1 MAGRI
6 KKFINRLDSIGLD
19 NERNLFV
26 ENISLLIASGIDI
39 SSSLGAIK
47 KETKSRPMKR
57 IIGEIEADID
67 AGSAF
72 WRALEHT
79 KIFSSHTIS
88 LIKIGEESG
97 RLEENLKVISI
108 QEEKDREFRS
118 KIRSAMMYPIFVF
131 GLTIIIGAV
140 VAWFILPRLSTVFA
154 SMKMELP
161 MSTRILIATGQFL
174 QKNGFVFM
182 PLLFLAMGLTIFFVF
197 FFPRTKFIGQNILFS
212 LPGTRKLMQQVELS
226 RFGYMLGTL
235 VGAGIN
241 INDALRSLI
250 EASGFAPYKNFYK
263 NLLDNIEDGNSF
275 QKSFSQYKAL
285 ERIMPFSVQQMVVN
299 GEQSGFL
306 SEVLLKIG
314 VSYEKKI
321 EDTTKNLTVILE
333 PVLLVI
339 VWLGVVAVAVA
350 VIMPIYSLIGG
361 FSSGASQKQTPRV
374 SNKTVPQIVITEVA
388 SSTMENI
395 NLETAT
401 TTPDSIQVI
410 STSTENINQKEEA
423 VDNILII
430 SNEVNNGLNVR
441 SAPSAAGDVI
451 AQVQAGEEYK
461 FFQKINEFYGIIL
474 TDGSRGWVT
483 ADFVNEKK

>member
-1 MAGRI
+1 MAGKI
-6 KKFINRLDSIGLD
+6 KQFINRLDSIGLD

-39 SSSLGAIK
+39 SSSLAAIK

-131 GLTIIIGAV
+131 GITIIIGVV
-140 VAWFILPRLSTVFA
+140 VAWFILPRLSSVFA
-154 SMKMELP
+154 SMKMDLP
-161 MSTRILIATGQFL
+161 MSTKILISVGRFL
-174 QKNGFVFM
+174 QNNGFVFM
-182 PLLFLAMGLTIFFVF
+182 PLFFTAMGLTIFFVF

-235 VGAGIN
+235 IGAGIN

-263 NLLDNIEDGNSF
+263 NLLANIEDGNSF
-275 QKSFSQYKAL
+275 QKSFSFYKGL

-361 FSSGASQKQTPRV
+361 FSSGASQKQAPRTN
-374 SNKTVPQIVITEVA
+374 NKSIPQIVITESATSTKENSTEEIA
-388 SSTMENI
+388 SSSQDLIQEASTTPENI
-395 NLETAT
+395 
-401 TTPDSIQVI
+401 I
-410 STSTENINQKEEA
+410 SDVNFVVVSG
-423 VDNILII
+423 
-430 SNEVNNGLNVR
+430 EVSDGLNVR
-441 SAPSAAGDVI
+441 TAPSAAGDI
-451 AQVQAGEEYK
+451 ITKIKAGEEYE
-461 FFQKINEFYGIIL
+461 FFQKINDFYGIIL
-474 TDGSRGWVT
+474 NDGVRGWV
-483 ADFVNEKK
+483 AAEFVTEKK